1 MHFTQF
7 RHLGLYAATR
17 QRQHRVK
24 GIVLYV
30 FKQKVNR

>member
-7 RHLGLYAATR
+7 RRLSLNAAMR
-17 QRQHRVK
+17 QRQNQVK

-30 FKQKVNR
+30 

>member
-7 RHLGLYAATR
+7 RHPSLKSAMR
-17 QRQHRVK
+17 QRQNRVK

-30 FKQKVNR
+30 LKQKVNR